1 MENTLVEIRDNQVV
15 VSSRQIAEKFDK
27 EHGKI
32 IRDIKK
38 LIEQTGSA
46 NFGDTPKMFY
56 KTAYIHEQNKQEYPM
71 YLMNRDGFTL
81 LVMGFTGQNALEW
94 KIKYIQAFNAMEKE
108 LQASKQQS
116 TLPDFTNPVV
126 AARAWADEFEAKQK
140 ALAQIEQDKPKV
152 EFANAVQASNDCI
165 YIRELAKI
173 LQGNGIDI
181 GEKRLYKWLRNNNY
195 LIKDRRMLDYNQPTQ
210 KAMKLNL
217 FKIKKSCS
225 YTLVGEFVNSTTLV
239 TPKGQLYFIN
249 KFKENFIPKN

>member
-1 MENTLVEIRDNQVV
+1 MTNNLVEIRNNQAV
-15 VSSRQIAEKFDK
+15 VSSRQIAENFGK
-27 EHGKI
+27 EHKHVLASIENITAENSALTNWFFKTTYQAGTGK
-32 IRDIKK
+32 
-38 LIEQTGSA
+38 
-46 NFGDTPKMFY
+46 N
-56 KTAYIHEQNKQEYPM
+56 YPM

-81 LVMGFTGQNALEW
+81 LVMGFTGEKALEW
-94 KIKYIQAFNAMEKE
+94 KIKYIQAFNEMEKE
-108 LQASKQQS
+108 LANKQNTP

-126 AARAWADEFEAKQK
+126 AARAWADELEAKQK

-225 YTLVGEFVNSTTLV
+225 YTLAGEFVNSTTLV